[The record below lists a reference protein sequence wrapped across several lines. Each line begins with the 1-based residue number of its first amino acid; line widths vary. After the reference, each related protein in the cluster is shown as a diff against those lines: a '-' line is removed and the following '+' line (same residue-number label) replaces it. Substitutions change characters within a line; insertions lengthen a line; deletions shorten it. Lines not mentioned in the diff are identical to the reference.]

1 MMLEM
6 VDVVIEI
13 WILANNATRLRNM
26 EGQDICSN
34 LESSDESFVLTPCW
48 RKKEFRY

>member
-1 MMLEM
+1 MLEM

-26 EGQDICSN
+26 EDQDICNN
-34 LESSDESFVLTPCW
+34 LESLDGVICFDPMLEE
-48 RKKEFRY
+48 K